1 MTAHALPYTL
11 DADRAASAW
20 TELCAALGERPRHLA
35 GSHMR
40 SFVDEAFALQAEITA
55 GFFPGGRHVATE
67 DVAA

>member
-35 GSHMR
+35 GNHMR

-55 GFFPGGRHVATE
+55 GFFPGGRHMANE

>member
-1 MTAHALPYTL
+1 MTRHSLPYAL

-35 GSHMR
+35 GSHMKAY
-40 SFVDEAFALQAEITA
+40 VDEAFALQAEITA

-67 DVAA
+67 VIAA